1 MLCGDD
7 DGRAPKLIQEWIAN
21 ELAYKPL
28 STHDLLHRGF
38 LLGRHFANAVERPIE
53 SRTSTSCSTD
63 CSNLTREAT
72 PPRNDP
78 ISAWVSR
85 VLRVCRD
92 VPYLV
97 VPATRLTASLG
108 VAGAAALAIY
118 FDNERPY
125 PTTCHPP
132 EPDKW
137 QHCYV
142 GCKIASWCP
151 VGSFS
156 ASILAILKEV
166 RDVMNRGRFSW
177 ADVFATLAGAWDCAT
192 CGSCE
197 ACCCKEH
204 G

>member
-1 MLCGDD
+1 MNWPTSRYQLRTCFLVASFCLVVISPTPSNAQSNHGH
-7 DGRAPKLIQEWIAN
+7 RHRVAP
-21 ELAYKPL
+21 
-28 STHDLLHRGF
+28 
-38 LLGRHFANAVERPIE
+38 
-53 SRTSTSCSTD
+53 D

-97 VPATRLTASLG
+97 VPATRLVASLG
-108 VAGAAALAIY
+108 VAGAAALAIHY
-118 FDNERPY
+118 DNERPY

-166 RDVMNRGRFSW
+166 RDVMNHGRFSW
-177 ADVFATLAGAWDCAT
+177 ADVFATLAGAWDCA
-192 CGSCE
+192 CWESCE
-197 ACCCKEH
+197 ACCCERV
-204 G
+204 GGLGAVNIETGRR

>member
-1 MLCGDD
+1 MNWPTSRYQLRTCFLVASFCLVVISP
-7 DGRAPKLIQEWIAN
+7 APSNAQSN
-21 ELAYKPL
+21 
-28 STHDLLHRGF
+28 HGHRH
-38 LLGRHFANAVERPIE
+38 RVAP
-53 SRTSTSCSTD
+53 D

-97 VPATRLTASLG
+97 VPATRLVASLG
-108 VAGAAALAIY
+108 VAGAAALAIHY
-118 FDNERPY
+118 DNERPY

-177 ADVFATLAGAWDCAT
+177 ADVFATLGGAWDCAG